1 MNARLGISEA
11 ALAAFCRGHHV
22 RRLALFGS
30 ILTGRDHPGSD
41 VDLLVEFDEGREP
54 GLLALAG
61 METELSALLGGR
73 KVDLRTA
80 GDLLRY
86 FRDDVLRTAEVQ
98 FAR

>member
-1 MNARLGISEA
+1 MGGCRL
-11 ALAAFCRGHHV
+11 RGRGV
-22 RRLALFGS
+22 RVGTRRPSFG
-30 ILTGRDHPGSD
+30 
-41 VDLLVEFDEGREP
+41 DLLGEFDEGRKP

>member
-1 MNARLGISEA
+1 
-11 ALAAFCRGHHV
+11 V
-22 RRLALFGS
+22 RVGTRRPSFG
-30 ILTGRDHPGSD
+30 
-41 VDLLVEFDEGREP
+41 DLLGEFDEGREP